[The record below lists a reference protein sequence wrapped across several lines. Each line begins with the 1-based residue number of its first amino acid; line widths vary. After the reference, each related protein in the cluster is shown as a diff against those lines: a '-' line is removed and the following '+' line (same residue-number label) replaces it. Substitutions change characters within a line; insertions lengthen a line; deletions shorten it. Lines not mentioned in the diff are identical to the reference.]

1 MRAPKFWER
10 DGSPLGILLQP
21 AAAAYTLAGRWRRA
35 VARPWRAPVP
45 VLCVGALTV
54 GGAGKTPT
62 ALALAAALEARG
74 VALHFLTRGYG
85 GTAAGPLQVDPSAH
99 DAALVGDEA
108 LLLGQAAPCW
118 LSGDRVAGAR
128 AAIATGAEAIVM
140 DDGFQNPSLTKDLSL
155 LVIDGGHG
163 LGNGRVLPAG
173 PLREPIA
180 DGLAR
185 AGAVVLI
192 GADDTGVA
200 ARLGRCPVLRAKL
213 VPSPDAAAELGGQRV
228 LAFAGIGR
236 PTKFFATLRSLG
248 AELAEQRAF
257 PDHHRYTAA
266 GIDSLLRRAEQLKAI
281 PVTTA
286 KDAMRLPKEA
296 RAAVRVLPVQLQWQD
311 AGALDLLLARVLA
324 SRLVPAS

>member
-21 AAAAYTLAGRWRRA
+21 AAAAYTLAGRRRRA

-62 ALALAAALEARG
+62 ALALAAALQARG

-140 DDGFQNPSLTKDLSL
+140 D
-155 LVIDGGHG
+155 DGGHG